1 MFKRQFCRLHWFFC
15 VVIGAF
21 AGTASVLA
29 NVPIEAVPFLYQYC
43 ISKNDPELE
52 FAVASLFIDELGYTL
67 IGAKPVSLQ
76 EGSGPYLNKH
86 PEVVKRVLSFLTEA
100 FKNSPGFILKISEID
115 EGYFDIELFCKAAIK
130 KVIAENEELQ
140 IFIKKKFVDID
151 GFFSH
156 VQRTKKSFLKTFDYN
171 DFLLGLML
179 GYGRDNA
186 EYYCRRNEV
195 GTSLKKY
202 PFFSMLSE
210 DLIVSD
216 NLKPCVYGRATL
228 SFFSPYDFLY
238 RFKGKIIDF
247 LPERKF
253 DSLEAEWEWI
263 KKVKWDLFPLRK
275 PEPPDY
281 IPLPFYICRHGG
293 DSERVRS
300 KYIQA
305 RERLANLFYKH
316 SFTEVIANE
325 AAKPE
330 PFNRAQ

>member
-1 MFKRQFCRLHWFFC
+1 
-15 VVIGAF
+15 
-21 AGTASVLA
+21 
-29 NVPIEAVPFLYQYC
+29 
-43 ISKNDPELE
+43 
-52 FAVASLFIDELGYTL
+52 
-67 IGAKPVSLQ
+67 
-76 EGSGPYLNKH
+76 
-86 PEVVKRVLSFLTEA
+86 
-100 FKNSPGFILKISEID
+100 
-115 EGYFDIELFCKAAIK
+115 
-130 KVIAENEELQ
+130 
-140 IFIKKKFVDID
+140 
-151 GFFSH
+151 
-156 VQRTKKSFLKTFDYN
+156 
-171 DFLLGLML
+171 
-179 GYGRDNA
+179 
-186 EYYCRRNEV
+186 
-195 GTSLKKY
+195 
-202 PFFSMLSE
+202 MLSE